1 MIMSMSSDKDKAIDK
16 AKSEAKRH
24 KKKSGR
30 PTDNTGERYVTGME
44 GLRTQGKGMRIR
56 DISGWHSPSI
66 TEKLNKIFNKRQKE
80 YRDNTSITPIPE
92 FDDGEEKETK

>member
-1 MIMSMSSDKDKAIDK
+1 MSSDKDKAMDK
-16 AKSEAKRH
+16 AESESKRH

-30 PTDNTGERYVTGME
+30 PDDNTGERYVTGFE
-44 GLRTQGKGMRIR
+44 GQRFQGKGTKVR
-56 DISGWHSPSI
+56 DISSWHSYET
-66 TEKLNKIFNKRQKE
+66 TEKLNKIFNRRQKE